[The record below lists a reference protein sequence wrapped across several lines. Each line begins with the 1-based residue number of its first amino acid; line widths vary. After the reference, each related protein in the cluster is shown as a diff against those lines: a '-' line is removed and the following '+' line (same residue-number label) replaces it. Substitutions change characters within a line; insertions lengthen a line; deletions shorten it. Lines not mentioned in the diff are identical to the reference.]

1 MRHRHDLNAWFE
13 TALWASS
20 PNLHFGAAQK
30 SSLVRSDAP
39 RRVSNHARS
48 FRILSLAVLATL
60 ISATPA
66 LAQDRTPGQRQALTD
81 LAYVLGQSHALRQAC
96 QGATDQFW
104 RGRMLK
110 MVEAEAP
117 DPAFDTRLHNAFN
130 AGFSSAQAQYP
141 ACGPDSRRAEAAAAA
156 HGQALASSLA
166 KPMADDQSVR

>member
-1 MRHRHDLNAWFE
+1 VIAA
-13 TALWASS
+13 ALFFA
-20 PNLHFGAAQK
+20 L
-30 SSLVRSDAP
+30 
-39 RRVSNHARS
+39 
-48 FRILSLAVLATL
+48 TT
-60 ISATPA
+60 TPA
-66 LAQDRTPGQRQALTD
+66 LAQDRTPTQRQTLTD

-96 QGATDQFW
+96 QGQNDQFW

-117 DPAFDTRLHNAFN
+117 DPAFNTRLNNAFN

-166 KPMADDQSVR
+166 KPVADN